1 MNEKVSEEG
10 LKGDYGLQVGS
21 KIIQKGNFNLFSNDA
36 SNKIMQPQQQPQ
48 MQEWMGVQC
57 L

>member
-21 KIIQKGNFNLFSNDA
+21 KIITKG
-36 SNKIMQPQQQPQ
+36 
-48 MQEWMGVQC
+48 
-57 L
+57 